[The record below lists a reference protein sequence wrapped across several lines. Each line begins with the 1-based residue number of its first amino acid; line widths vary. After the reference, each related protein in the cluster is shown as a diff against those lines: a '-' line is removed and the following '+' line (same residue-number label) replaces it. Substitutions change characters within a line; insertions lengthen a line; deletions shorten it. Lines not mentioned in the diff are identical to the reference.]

1 MGKNSASRAHA
12 ELPTISCADD
22 AIAIVKLLVCDD
34 HTEGQLVLGIDP
46 IMRLCGAA
54 FNCPCD
60 RCQGRPADDAEEL
73 VDLAAEM
80 RASGV
85 VVTTFV
91 EPDHSGPTAA
101 DVARFE
107 GLRLECADEGIVL
120 FDHFVMTR
128 HEWQSIRA
136 LSEGP
141 GASSSW

>member
-1 MGKNSASRAHA
+1 MGKNDGSRAHA
-12 ELPTISCADD
+12 QLPAINGPDD
-22 AIAIVKLLVCDD
+22 AVAIVKKLVCDD
-34 HTEGQLVLGIDP
+34 HTQGQLVLGIDRV
-46 IMRLCGAA
+46 MRLCGAA
-54 FNCPCD
+54 FNCPCEG
-60 RCQGRPADDAEEL
+60 CKGQPADDAEEL

-85 VVTTFV
+85 LITTFV
-91 EPDHSGPTAA
+91 EPDHPAPSAA

-107 GLRLECADEGIVL
+107 GLRLECADGGIVL

-128 HEWQSIRA
+128 HEWRSIRA